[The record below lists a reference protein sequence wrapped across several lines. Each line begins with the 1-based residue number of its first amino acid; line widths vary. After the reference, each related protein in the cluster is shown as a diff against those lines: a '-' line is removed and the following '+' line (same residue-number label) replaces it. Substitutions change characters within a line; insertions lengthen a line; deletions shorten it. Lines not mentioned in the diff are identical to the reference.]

1 MQTWLRHAHIARL
14 LAIVGIIS
22 IALALLHLFRNPYRN
37 YFSILSH
44 VDVGLLSISYVNHD
58 HNKSS
63 FLSSN
68 SSLIASNRP
77 ALRKRG
83 AKAVSIAMMNS
94 IYQKNC
100 AEIKSKRQRLSSQRD
115 QELIYAKLKIVNA
128 LIERSVSE
136 AHSSLFRNYSMFK
149 RSYELMESTLK
160 VYVYREGEKPNFHLP
175 QLRGIYASEGW
186 FMKSMEKNKQFVVKN
201 PKKAHLFYLPF
212 SSLRLRNYL
221 NGSSFISQKMENH
234 LKNYI
239 YIIATKYRFWNKSGG
254 SDHILVPCHDW
265 APRVTRNIFGNCLR
279 VLCNSNI
286 ARGFKIGNDVSFPVT
301 YISSANNPFKNLG
314 GNPPS
319 KRPILA
325 FFAGGMHGY
334 VRPILLQYWQNKNS
348 DMKIMGPMS
357 RDEEG
362 KEKYREY
369 MKSSKYC
376 ICAKGYEVH
385 TPRVVESIHFEFLNW
400 EEFALFISEDD
411 IPNLGDIL
419 LSVPE
424 DRYIMMQR
432 KVRIVQMY
440 FLWHKDPV
448 KYDLFHMILHSV
460 WFNRV
465 FHF

>member
-1 MQTWLRHAHIARL
+1 M
-14 LAIVGIIS
+14 
-22 IALALLHLFRNPYRN
+22 
-37 YFSILSH
+37 
-44 VDVGLLSISYVNHD
+44 
-58 HNKSS
+58 
-63 FLSSN
+63 
-68 SSLIASNRP
+68 ASNRP

-83 AKAVSIAMMNS
+83 EKAVSITMMNS
-94 IYQKNC
+94 ILQKSS
-100 AEIKSKRQRLSSQRD
+100 AEMKSKRQRLSSQRD
-115 QELIYAKLKIVNA
+115 QELTYAKFQIENA
-128 LIERSVSE
+128 PIERSISE

-221 NGSSFISQKMENH
+221 NGSSFITQKMENY

-239 YIIATKYRFWNKSGG
+239 DIIATKYRFWNKSGG
-254 SDHILVPCHDW
+254 SDHFLVACHDW
-265 APRVTRNIFGNCLR
+265 APRITRNIFGNSLR

-286 ARGFKIGNDVSFPVT
+286 ARGFKIGKDVSFPVT
-301 YISSANNPFKNLG
+301 YISSANNPLKNFG

-357 RDEEG
+357 RDVEG

-385 TPRVVESIHFEFLNW
+385 TPRVMESIYFECVPVIISDNYVPPFFEVLNW
-400 EEFALFISEDD
+400 EEFALFISEIN
-411 IPNLGDIL
+411 IPNLRDIL

-432 KVRIVQMY
+432 RVRIVQRY
-440 FLWHKDPV
+440 FLWHKVPV